1 MLEAKQ
7 EGEQIGIEKGI
18 EKGRIEGTV
27 DTLREFGY
35 GDLEIKNVIMQR
47 YGLSKEEAEEYL

>member
-18 EKGRIEGTV
+18 EILILDYVDPNRHPATNIGRYAIVIEI
-27 DTLREFGY
+27 
-35 GDLEIKNVIMQR
+35 GDI
-47 YGLSKEEAEEYL
+47 